1 MATTENLNDFY
12 QENKKLLNEY
22 LETRLQIFKLS
33 SVKVLSKTISMLV
46 LICIISFMFLFFLL
60 FLVIAF
66 SWFMADVLG
75 SNAMGF
81 LCGGAIFLIIILI
94 SIIFRNALFVN
105 PFIRLFIHSS
115 LSDEE
120 EDEDEY

>member
-1 MATTENLNDFY
+1 MPTTENLNDFY
-12 QENKKLLNEY
+12 QENKKLLNDY
-22 LETRLQIFKLS
+22 LETRLQIVKLS
-33 SVKVLSKTISMLV
+33 SIKVLSKTISMLV
-46 LICIISFMFLFFLL
+46 LISIISFMFLFFLL

-81 LCGGAIFLIIILI
+81 LCGGAVFLIIILV

-115 LSDEE
+115 LSE
-120 EDEDEY
+120 EDEEDEY

>member
-1 MATTENLNDFY
+1 MPTIENLNDFY
-12 QENKKLLNEY
+12 QENKKLLNDY
-22 LETRLQIFKLS
+22 LETRLQIVKLS
-33 SVKVLSKTISMLV
+33 SIKVLSKTISMLV
-46 LICIISFMFLFFLL
+46 LISIISFMFLFFLL

-81 LCGGAIFLIIILI
+81 LCGGAVFLIIILI

-115 LSDEE
+115 LSE
-120 EDEDEY
+120 EDEEDEY

>member
-46 LICIISFMFLFFLL
+46 LISIISFMFLFFML

-66 SWFMADVLG
+66 SWFMADVLR

-81 LCGGAIFLIIILI
+81 LCGGAVFLIIILI

-120 EDEDEY
+120 DEEDEY